1 MEVCPGVCGA
11 RRLLVSLLYWLLF
24 VLETVSLELAILAR
38 LTGQQG
44 LEILLS
50 ASSGA
55 GITAVSLHPLSA
67 RYFKKFPFVSSL

>member
-1 MEVCPGVCGA
+1 M
-11 RRLLVSLLYWLLF
+11 SLLYWLLF

-50 ASSGA
+50 APSGA
-55 GITAVSLHPLSA
+55 GITTVSLHLLS
-67 RYFKKFPFVSSL
+67 RILQKVSFCV